1 MLYNTRRAYGLVTIL
16 FHWSIAALFIG
27 QISLGVAML
36 RLEDQRRAFE
46 LIQLHKSI
54 GFMILA
60 LVILRLLWRLAGQSP
75 ELPSNMSKI
84 ERRMAVLAHAALY
97 VLMIAL
103 PLTGWVLVSV
113 STLGIV
119 TLAFDKVLI
128 PNLPL
133 PPSDTAELF
142 WSWVHAVLAF
152 GAGSLVALHIG
163 AAFWH
168 QFIRR
173 DGLLVRM
180 IVPGREERSRYSR

>member
-27 QISLGVAML
+27 QIALGLTML
-36 RLEDQRRAFE
+36 RLDDQRRVFE

-54 GFMILA
+54 GFLILA
-60 LVILRLLWRLAGQSP
+60 LVILRILWRLAVLSP
-75 ELPSNMSKI
+75 DLPSGMSKI
-84 ERRMAVLAHAALY
+84 ERGAANLSHAALY
-97 VLMIAL
+97 GLMLGL

-119 TLAFDKVLI
+119 TLVFGKLLI

-133 PPSDTAELF
+133 PPSDAAELL

-152 GAGSLVALHIG
+152 GAAVLIVLHMG
-163 AAFWH
+163 AALWH
-168 QFIRR
+168 QFVRR

-180 IVPGREERSRYSR
+180 LVPGREERTDGHR